1 MNNAEEMFNEM
12 ISYALKHPEKAPRR
26 VLVVSLGRTNIEKI
40 LTPARM
46 EILRVIVRE
55 RPRTVGILVKNLKR
69 PKESVS
75 RDLKALVD
83 FGLLSFIKS
92 GREKTPTVEKDL
104 IAMSLA

>member
-1 MNNAEEMFNEM
+1 VNNAEEMFNEM

-26 VLVVSLGRTNIEKI
+26 VLVVSLGKTNIERI

-46 EILRVIVRE
+46 EILRVIIRE
-55 RPRTVGILVKNLKR
+55 RPKTVGALVKNLKR

-75 RDLKALVD
+75 RDLRALAD
-83 FGLLSFIKS
+83 FGLLSLIKS
-92 GREKTPTVEKDL
+92 GRKKAPTIEKDL